1 MASKSLGVLTVD
13 LVAKVGGFV
22 QGMDKAE
29 RSSAKWRKQ
38 VEKDLQA
45 AGKAAGVAVAAV
57 AGATVALVASQV
69 QLANTLNQQAQ
80 LANAGVQEFQ
90 RYAIAADVVG
100 ISQEKLADQL
110 KDFTEK
116 VGEFQQTGGGGMK
129 DFFEQIAP
137 KIDLTADAFR
147 GLSGPQALQ
156 LYYDSLE
163 KAGASQE
170 QMSFYLES
178 MASDT
183 TALIPLLRDGGAGF
197 KLLGD
202 QAELAGAIIGDKTL
216 NSVDQLNAAIF
227 ISEQATAG
235 FKNQIS
241 DALLPVLADL
251 ASEFSDVTADGYIA
265 AEMGETLGNIVKGIS
280 AAAFG
285 AYAAFQLFG
294 KGIAAIAAGFS
305 AAGVE
310 AGDLLYGPFSTAV
323 IGTKVAKN
331 FDAFKG
337 ALDIGF
343 DDIKESADRYATV
356 VNGIMDA
363 GSGNQ
368 TTDPNSRLNQIS
380 GFLKAM
386 REQTVQTRR
395 ELTGFSED
403 NDEAAKAAAKAAEAI
418 QSEITALERAAIT
431 WGMSADEVKI
441 YDLQMQGA
449 TDTQIEYARTLLD
462 TVSALDAQKE
472 AAKELAEEQKRIND
486 EVLNIVDALAT
497 EEERIQASYERRR
510 EIILK
515 NTEVTGQAQTEL
527 LRRLE
532 EDRAEQLLE
541 INGSFW
547 ERWLESAE
555 DNLTSFDELSASVI
569 ENFSGQMGDAFESMI
584 FDAETLEEAFAGIAE
599 SMLRSIV
606 NALGQMAA
614 QWLAYQAVQMLVGKT
629 TQASGASAVAANA
642 QAGALLSGINAFA
655 STAAIPIVGPAMAP
669 AAMAAALAVTEP
681 MAAAVATAGLAG
693 MAHDGIDSVP
703 QTGTWLLEK
712 GERVTTAETSA
723 KMDRV
728 LEDIRSGQRSSG
740 GDSGGL
746 KHLRIE
752 NRLDVDGISDALAA
766 SGSFERTVVNL
777 ISANSSAIRQALND

>member
-1 MASKSLGVLTVD
+1 MAIRSLGRLTLD
-13 LVAKVGGFV
+13 IVARTGGFV

-29 RSSAKWRKQ
+29 RSSTKWRKQ
-38 VEKDLQA
+38 VEKDLQTI
-45 AGKAAGVAVAAV
+45 GKTTGVAIGAV
-57 AGATVALVASQV
+57 TGATVALVASQV
-69 QLANTLNQQAQ
+69 QLANTLTQQAQ
-80 LANAGVQEFQ
+80 IANAGVQEFQ

-137 KIDLTADAFR
+137 QIDLTADAFR

-235 FKNQIS
+235 FKNQVS

-251 ASEFSDVTADGYIA
+251 ASGFADVTADGYIA

-294 KGIAAIAAGFS
+294 KGIAAMAAGFS

-310 AGDLLYGPFSTAV
+310 ASDLLFGPLAPAV
-323 IGTKVAKN
+323 VAGKVATN
-331 FDAFKG
+331 LDAFKG
-337 ALDIGF
+337 ALEIGF
-343 DDIKESADRYATV
+343 DDIKESADKYATV
-356 VNGIMDA
+356 LNGIWDA

-368 TTDPNSRLNQIS
+368 TRDPTSRLNQVAAL
-380 GFLKAM
+380 LKSM

-418 QSEITALERAAIT
+418 QSELTALERAAIT

-449 TDTQIEYARTLLD
+449 TGTQVEYAKSLMSIVAGLDRAKSEQEAYLDLVRDLRTDEENLTETLYDRLAVLDAMAGAYRIGSDEYQKMVARAADAAFADAPSFSGVAPEIGGAFSELLKIDDAEAELQKWYDSQLEMLEEYRSERADLTAQWDEQELALKSEHEERLAQIEQAR
-462 TVSALDAQKE
+462 Q
-472 AAKELAEEQKRIND
+472 
-486 EVLNIVDALAT
+486 
-497 EEERIQASYERRR
+497 
-510 EIILK
+510 
-515 NTEVTGQAQTEL
+515 
-527 LRRLE
+527 
-532 EDRAEQLLE
+532 
-541 INGSFW
+541 
-547 ERWLESAE
+547 
-555 DNLTSFDELSASVI
+555 LTSLAAAESIF
-569 ENFSGQMGDAFESMI
+569 GDLAGL
-584 FDAETLEEAFAGIAE
+584 AKTFAGE
-599 SMLRSIV
+599 QSGV
-606 NALGQMAA
+606 YKALF
-614 QWLAYQAVQMLVGKT
+614 AVQK
-629 TQASGASAVAANA
+629 A
-642 QAGALLSGINAFA
+642 
-655 STAAIPIVGPAMAP
+655 AAIAQSMVAIQTGI
-669 AAMAAALAVTEP
+669 AMAAANPFPANLAAMASV
-681 MAAAVATAGLAG
+681 AAATASIVGNIGAIG

-746 KHLRIE
+746 KNLRIE